1 MNLILTVTT
10 ALHLVL
16 VVLAHNPL
24 SIRDESL
31 SDGIRLVMEKRS
43 GDVVHIR
50 PARGTLEDETVASTS
65 TTKSDTHR
73 TRNNRKPNKPQEHSQ
88 QVGAHKSGSRKL
100 VVAENGGALSSQ
112 LPQPNHKQGH
122 KNTDKQQRGGGS
134 KQQRGHGQHHGG
146 NRKGPKAATPENGST
161 CRYAKSAWSDC
172 DHKTNMRS
180 RVLSLRKGE
189 QNCLSTRTI
198 QKKCKKGCRYE
209 KGEWSQCVGGQI
221 TREDK
226 LEPEATGGSDQNCNP
241 VRTVSKKCKVNGN
254 SSGGKQHGQSRRTK
268 EQKQRDKG
276 AGRISS

>member
-1 MNLILTVTT
+1 MNLILAVTT
-10 ALHLVL
+10 ALQLVL
-16 VVLAHNPL
+16 VALAHTPL
-24 SIRDESL
+24 SIRGESL

-50 PARGTLEDETVASTS
+50 PARGTLEAEAVGS
-65 TTKSDTHR
+65 TTNGDTHR
-73 TRNNRKPNKPQEHSQ
+73 TKNNRKANKPQEHFQ
-88 QVGAHKSGSRKL
+88 HKGTRKL

-112 LPQPNHKQGH
+112 VSQPNHKQGH
-122 KNTDKQQRGGGS
+122 KNADKQPRQGGP

-146 NRKGPKAATPENGST
+146 NRKGPKAVTPENGST
-161 CRYAKSAWSDC
+161 CRYAKSAWTNC

-180 RVLSLRKGE
+180 RVLTLRKGE
-189 QNCLSTRTI
+189 QNCLPTRSI

-241 VRTVSKKCKVNGN
+241 VRTVSKKCKANGN

-268 EQKQRDKG
+268 EQKQKDKG
-276 AGRISS
+276 VGRISS